1 MEERPPRRCLSFPGL
16 FTLLTAVICSS
27 FSMHGLLNI
36 LSQELCSD
44 VCPVKIRHW
53 RPSDTVMAAGA
64 EVTQRRLLH
73 IHNIRDFVFLPTLE
87 QSQLK

>member
-1 MEERPPRRCLSFPGL
+1 
-16 FTLLTAVICSS
+16 
-27 FSMHGLLNI
+27 MHGLLNI
-36 LSQELCSD
+36 LSSELCSD

-64 EVTQRRLLH
+64 EVTQRSH

>member
-1 MEERPPRRCLSFPGL
+1 MEERPPRRCLSFPGF

-87 QSQLK
+87 QSKLK

>member
-1 MEERPPRRCLSFPGL
+1 
-16 FTLLTAVICSS
+16 
-27 FSMHGLLNI
+27 MHGLLNI
-36 LSQELCSD
+36 LSSELCSD

-53 RPSDTVMAAGA
+53 RARA

>member
-1 MEERPPRRCLSFPGL
+1 
-16 FTLLTAVICSS
+16 
-27 FSMHGLLNI
+27 MHGLLNI

-53 RPSDTVMAAGA
+53 RARA